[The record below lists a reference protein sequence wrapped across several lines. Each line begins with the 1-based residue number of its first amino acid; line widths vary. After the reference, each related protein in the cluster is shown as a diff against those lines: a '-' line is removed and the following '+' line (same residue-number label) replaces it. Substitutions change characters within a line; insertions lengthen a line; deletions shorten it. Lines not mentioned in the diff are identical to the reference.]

1 MNHKLLSKSSS
12 NSKNR
17 PALRSQ
23 RWNLDR
29 VTSSQTLICSGVSPS
44 YFLSVMAF
52 DRLRAVF

>member
-12 NSKNR
+12 NSKN
-17 PALRSQ
+17 LSGFCSQ

-29 VTSSQTLICSGVSPS
+29 TTSSQTLIWSGVSPS

-52 DRLRAVF
+52 DSLRAVV